1 MNIFEGLDL
10 LLKNI
15 NESSKT
21 DGDYLDIPI
30 AKDMMTAEQA
40 IEDVR
45 KQVIQELSKGLI
57 PSGGEDSDYEDS
69 DDPEPPRV
77 LPPTP
82 PHVPIT
88 RKRLPSG
95 GGSPDMPKNWE
106 ESKVCW
112 DRDDFLEKLE
122 LEAEELEKKKEEDDE
137 KDGRDYDDFLDSTG
151 DGATGAEDT
160 DKDGGSGMGKDEGD
174 SDDEYDEY
182 DDKDSAEPL
191 EKKSKGGKTS
201 GKDSKDEGDKDEDGK
216 GKTDLE
222 SAIKDAIEELSERT
236 ESEKEDLR
244 ELIDMLKDDEL
255 TPEEIE
261 EKERDM
267 TDDKIKSREK
277 VDKLKS
283 LVGRIEKTPSREE
296 IESEIEASGLSS
308 DEIEELKKETVKDAL
323 SATPPTDAEL
333 DRLKREA
340 MVEMEKKCKGHSTIK
355 TSILFHSLKTAKI
368 EDEDWK
374 KIVERILKDKSINKG
389 DFKEKTK
396 HIKLGDKNHLWR
408 HDVRYTRTYKK
419 AGADTQ
425 SIYCFVDYSGSVSSR
440 PGLIFAFLGKILNV
454 CEMLEYTDISVYT
467 FGDSL
472 SLPRVINNKMLKEDG
487 YEKVLANTMEY
498 FELPENYVGGSIENF
513 SAVGLEINKIK
524 TKDKN
529 AVIFIFGDGYW
540 TFYGN
545 SNPPTKL
552 NEICPQWIQD
562 IVAFVFFDTIDTT
575 LGKEIS
581 LLKDVVGIKDV
592 ILTKASP
599 MEKEGVLLKKPLKK

>member
-57 PSGGEDSDYEDS
+57 PRGGKDSDYEDS
-69 DDPEPPRV
+69 DDPEPPKV

-82 PHVPIT
+82 PHIPIT

-174 SDDEYDEY
+174 SDDEYD
-182 DDKDSAEPL
+182 DKDSAESL
-191 EKKSKGGKTS
+191 EKKSKGGKKAS
-201 GKDSKDEGDKDEDGK
+201 GKDSKDDGDKDEDGK

-267 TDDKIKSREK
+267 TDDKIRSREK

-389 DFKEKTK
+389 EFKEKTK

-408 HDVRYTRTYKK
+408 HDVRYTKTYKK
-419 AGADTQ
+419 AGKDTQ
-425 SIYCFVDYSGSVSSR
+425 SIYCFIDYSGSVSSR

-467 FGDSL
+467 FGNSL
-472 SLPRVINNKMLKEDG
+472 SLPRVINNKMLNEDG

-498 FELPENYVGGSIENF
+498 FDLPENYVGGSIENF

-524 TKDKN
+524 TKDNN

-562 IVAFVFFDTIDTT
+562 IVAFVFFDTIDME

-599 MEKEGVLLKKPLKK
+599 MEKDGKSLKK

>member
-1 MNIFEGLDL
+1 MDIFERLDL
-10 LLKNI
+10 LLKNV

-30 AKDMMTAEQA
+30 AENMMTAEQA
-40 IEDVR
+40 IEEVR
-45 KQVIQELSKGLI
+45 KQIIQELLKL
-57 PSGGEDSDYEDS
+57 SGGEDSDEDS
-69 DDPEPPRV
+69 DDGHSDDPTPPMV

-88 RKRLPSG
+88 RKRLPIGG

-122 LEAEELEKKKEEDDE
+122 LEAEELEKKKEKDDE
-137 KDGRDYDDFLDSTG
+137 KDGRDYDDFLDSVR
-151 DGATGAEDT
+151 DGATGAED
-160 DKDGGSGMGKDEGD
+160 KDDGSGMGKDKGD
-174 SDDEYDEY
+174 SDNEY
-182 DDKDSAEPL
+182 DDKD
-191 EKKSKGGKTS
+191 K
-201 GKDSKDEGDKDEDGK
+201 DGK
-216 GKTDLE
+216 EKTDLE
-222 SAIKDAIEELSERT
+222 SAIKDAIEKLSERT

-244 ELIDMLKDDEL
+244 ELVDMLKSDEL

-261 EKERDM
+261 EKKREM

-283 LVGRIEKTPSREE
+283 LVGRMEKTPSKEE

-308 DEIEELKKETVKDAL
+308 DEINELKKETVDNAIY
-323 SATPPTDAEL
+323 ATPPTDAEL
-333 DRLKREA
+333 NRLKREA

-374 KIVERILKDKSINKG
+374 KIVEKILRDKSINKG
-389 DFKEKTK
+389 KFKEKTK

-454 CEMLEYTDISVYT
+454 CDMLKYTDISVYT

-487 YEKVLANTMEY
+487 YEKVLANTMAY
-498 FELPENYVGGSIENF
+498 FELPENNVGGSIENF
-513 SAVGLEINKIK
+513 SDVGLEINRIK
-524 TKDKN
+524 AADKN

-545 SNPPTKL
+545 RNPPTKL
-552 NEICPQWIQD
+552 NEICPHWIQD
-562 IVAFVFFDTIDTT
+562 IVAFVFFDKIDTE

-599 MEKEGVLLKKPLKK
+599 MEKEGKLLKK

>member
-10 LLKNI
+10 LLKNV

-40 IEDVR
+40 IEEVR
-45 KQVIQELSKGLI
+45 KQVIQELLKGMT
-57 PSGGEDSDYEDS
+57 PSGGEDS

-82 PHVPIT
+82 PHIPIT

-95 GGSPDMPKNWE
+95 GGSPDMPKDWE

-122 LEAEELEKKKEEDDE
+122 LEAEELEKEKEKDDE
-137 KDGRDYDDFLDSTG
+137 KDGRDYDDFLDSIG

-160 DKDGGSGMGKDEGD
+160 DKDDDSGMSKDEGD
-174 SDDEYDEY
+174 SDDEYD
-182 DDKDSAEPL
+182 DKDSTESL
-191 EKKSKGGKTS
+191 EKKSKGGKKTS
-201 GKDSKDEGDKDEDGK
+201 EKDSKDEGDKDEDGK

-222 SAIKDAIEELSERT
+222 SAIKDAIEKLSERT
-236 ESEKEDLR
+236 ESEKKDLR

-261 EKERDM
+261 EKEREM

-308 DEIEELKKETVKDAL
+308 DEIEELKKETVNDAL

-333 DRLKREA
+333 DRLKKEA

-355 TSILFHSLKTAKI
+355 TSILYHSLKTAKI

-374 KIVERILKDKSINKG
+374 KIVEKILNDKSINKG

-408 HDVRYTRTYKK
+408 HDVRYTKTYKK

-425 SIYCFVDYSGSVSSR
+425 SIYCFIDYSGSVIYR
-440 PGLIFAFLGKILNV
+440 PGLIYSFLGKILNI

-467 FGDSL
+467 FGNHL
-472 SLPRVINNKMLKEDG
+472 SLPRVINNEMLKNDG

-498 FELPENYVGGSIENF
+498 FKLPENNVGQDIENF
-513 SAVGLEINKIK
+513 SEVGLEINRIK
-524 TKDKN
+524 TNDKN

-540 TFYGN
+540 TFYYGQTH
-545 SNPPTKL
+545 PPTQL
-552 NEICPQWIQD
+552 NVICPQWIQD
-562 IVAFVFFDTIDTT
+562 IIAFIFFDEIDTD

-581 LLKDVVGIKDV
+581 QLKDVVGIKDV
-592 ILTKASP
+592 ILTKAKP
-599 MEKEGVLLKKPLKK
+599 MEKEGKLLIK